1 MIWVGSIVL
10 GIVILGMATLGM
22 LRIRVPKS
30 LAIPSVISS
39 FAVSTGIYLIW
50 LAKNNLLTQKEGY
63 IAMGVGGGAICL
75 GIFLLVVASVCFA
88 AGINIVE
95 GRGKER
101 ED

>member
-1 MIWVGSIVL
+1 
-10 GIVILGMATLGM
+10 
-22 LRIRVPKS
+22 
-30 LAIPSVISS
+30 
-39 FAVSTGIYLIW
+39 
-50 LAKNNLLTQKEGY
+50 
-63 IAMGVGGGAICL
+63 MGVGGGAICL